1 MSYPIFISLSHSHQ
15 PGCQAD
21 AVISSQFDK
30 MLLLPFLGVFVSFV
44 IWGTFYPVPGFI
56 RPTDDFV
63 RRLSG
68 AFQATACIG
77 QVYRVIEVT
86 RMYAGPWHQDT
97 ASHVQGAAFGGF
109 EDYICLINGTEAKAS
124 VVIPLGEE
132 TVEQDLVVAVG
143 SDEGHSTVSRSPFFP
158 RAAGWAFAWWFL
170 AFLFCFCVGLVPYVA
185 HALRDTK
192 EKLVRYLEPPP
203 KVARLL
209 VADGGSAP
217 LDSLCG
223 TFTSSGSSALL
234 LKGEV
239 DDVFIHRMVEK
250 AIICLEQRRA
260 VAVSPELET
269 CICKSWIVGPRGA
282 VESLTNPV
290 PVVSSV
296 AVDQSSAHQP
306 WQRWALVVYRPE
318 DYNVVYQRV
327 CILLA
332 RWREMARGMAVPIE
346 ETVPATKT
354 VPDTEDTAAPEGR
367 RRKKNRP
374 NKGARQRRRNR
385 VEKEERERE
394 ENAMRERQALS
405 LLAFAA
411 RTRTLPAL
419 SILHWSVIPL
429 AMSLGMDRKSSPG
442 SHLS

>member
-1 MSYPIFISLSHSHQ
+1 
-15 PGCQAD
+15 
-21 AVISSQFDK
+21 

-44 IWGTFYPVPGFI
+44 IWGTFYPVPGFV

-63 RRLSG
+63 RRLSS

-77 QVYRVIEVT
+77 EVYRVIEVT

-109 EDYICLINGTEAKAS
+109 EDYICLINGTETKAS

-132 TVEQDLVVAVG
+132 TVEQDLVVAGG
-143 SDEGHSTVSRSPFFP
+143 SDEGHSTVSRSPFFS

-170 AFLFCFCVGLVPYVA
+170 AFLFCFCVGLVPHVA
-185 HALRDTK
+185 HTLRDAK
-192 EKLVRYLEPPP
+192 EKLVRYLEPSP

-209 VADGGSAP
+209 VADGGSDT

-223 TFTSSGSSALL
+223 GAFTNSSALPST
-234 LKGEV
+234 GEA
-239 DDVFIHRMVEK
+239 DGVFIHRMVEK
-250 AIICLEQRRA
+250 AIIRLEQRRA
-260 VAVSPELET
+260 VAVSPELE
-269 CICKSWIVGPRGA
+269 CIIKGWIVGARGA
-282 VESLTNPV
+282 RESLTDPV
-290 PVVSSV
+290 PVV
-296 AVDQSSAHQP
+296 SSAHQP

-318 DYNVVYQRV
+318 DHNVVYQRV

-332 RWREMARGMAVPIE
+332 RWREMAREIAVE
-346 ETVPATKT
+346 ETVTA
-354 VPDTEDTAAPEGR
+354 TEDTADPEGHR
-367 RRKKNRP
+367 RRKNRP
-374 NKGARQRRRNR
+374 NKAARQRRRNR
-385 VEKEERERE
+385 VAMEEKERE
-394 ENAMRERQALS
+394 ESAMQES

-419 SILHWSVIPL
+419 SVLPWSVIPL